1 MKVLNKQELTILA
14 ILAYP
19 KIARAATEML
29 RSHINLFSSV
39 QSPHVYLMWNE
50 YLKLRKKHI
59 GKKLSKSIVKAELAE
74 RIQENEDMPP
84 ELIERCDYILEKFGR
99 NEDIPSVEESN
110 ELLQTMVKGDVNR
123 KLSRQISNDA
133 DIQEMMRTMNSASDV
148 ISELEIE
155 AKDDNQFIFNPFQ
168 EMDKL
173 AVHMTRLPTGINWMD
188 EITSGGGR
196 GGELWLFLGGS
207 GGGKC
212 LAPDTPVLM
221 YDGTVKQAKDVQ
233 IGDQLMGPDSTPRNV
248 LQLGSGRTTM
258 YKVIPVKGEP
268 YVVNKD
274 HILTVVV
281 INKDKPFRYGGITY
295 RKGDLVDI
303 PVEDFIKLP
312 KHTRASVVKGVRTGV
327 EFHNDLQLPLD
338 PYFVGLYLGDGT
350 RRNAQLT
357 LSDPVLIDY
366 VRDYGSRM
374 GWIVTSERYKDEDC
388 WCIRVSRKSNRD
400 QGVLPQ
406 VRSVIITGDE
416 EKHIHDAYK
425 RGSRETRL
433 QLLAGLLDTDGYMHH
448 GHYEISTKY
457 DKLASDILFV
467 ARSLGYA
474 AYDNYG
480 QKTCCN
486 TGATGMYHRITI
498 SGDFRD
504 LPVRCERNKIG
515 ERKQIKNVLHTGLT
529 VERLSEGAYCGFV
542 IDGDHRFLLGDFT
555 ITHNTATAV
564 QYACAQALMGNTTVW
579 ATYEQSLEGDIS
591 ERIISYVTDE
601 SLDKIR
607 DVGFNNLPEDIQR
620 KFWAS
625 VSGTNDK
632 LVVLDMTRMKRE
644 QEADPQ
650 DYGGIYSIWK
660 QVKRLKEEGKQV
672 RTVLVDWVG
681 AMMLRVAANT
691 GKDLTNGFRFYA
703 QHEIDVARDMVKKEN
718 IQVIFFHQIDSKT
731 AHMKPTYCP
740 DMTCAKDMHDMSNYM
755 DIVITL
761 GRRDPNNVCWISSAK
776 SRRGAPISRTIQLI
790 GEKSRFVTAKGWIP
804 NRDGNFYKP
813 SDDYQPEGPQSTAP
827 AGNAAFSREI
837 D

>member
-39 QSPHVYLMWNE
+39 QSPHVYLMWTE

-99 NEDIPSVEESN
+99 NEDVPSVEESN

-148 ISELEIE
+148 ISELDHES
-155 AKDDNQFIFNPFQ
+155 KDESQFIFNPFQ

-207 GGGKC
+207 GGGK
-212 LAPDTPVLM
+212 
-221 YDGTVKQAKDVQ
+221 
-233 IGDQLMGPDSTPRNV
+233 
-248 LQLGSGRTTM
+248 
-258 YKVIPVKGEP
+258 
-268 YVVNKD
+268 
-274 HILTVVV
+274 
-281 INKDKPFRYGGITY
+281 
-295 RKGDLVDI
+295 
-303 PVEDFIKLP
+303 
-312 KHTRASVVKGVRTGV
+312 
-327 EFHNDLQLPLD
+327 
-338 PYFVGLYLGDGT
+338 
-350 RRNAQLT
+350 
-357 LSDPVLIDY
+357 
-366 VRDYGSRM
+366 
-374 GWIVTSERYKDEDC
+374 
-388 WCIRVSRKSNRD
+388 
-400 QGVLPQ
+400 
-406 VRSVIITGDE
+406 
-416 EKHIHDAYK
+416 
-425 RGSRETRL
+425 
-433 QLLAGLLDTDGYMHH
+433 
-448 GHYEISTKY
+448 
-457 DKLASDILFV
+457 
-467 ARSLGYA
+467 
-474 AYDNYG
+474 
-480 QKTCCN
+480 
-486 TGATGMYHRITI
+486 
-498 SGDFRD
+498 
-504 LPVRCERNKIG
+504 
-515 ERKQIKNVLHTGLT
+515 
-529 VERLSEGAYCGFV
+529 
-542 IDGDHRFLLGDFT
+542 
-555 ITHNTATAV
+555 TATAV

-607 DVGFNNLPEDIQR
+607 DIGFNNLPEDIQR

-660 QVKRLKEEGKQV
+660 QVKRLKEDGKQV

-813 SDDYQPEGPQSTAP
+813 SEDYQPEGPQSTGP

>member
-39 QSPHVYLMWNE
+39 QSPHVYLMWTE

-99 NEDIPSVEESN
+99 NEDVPSIEESN

-148 ISELEIE
+148 ISELDHES
-155 AKDDNQFIFNPFQ
+155 KDDSQFIFNPFQ

-207 GGGKC
+207 GGGK
-212 LAPDTPVLM
+212 
-221 YDGTVKQAKDVQ
+221 
-233 IGDQLMGPDSTPRNV
+233 
-248 LQLGSGRTTM
+248 
-258 YKVIPVKGEP
+258 
-268 YVVNKD
+268 
-274 HILTVVV
+274 
-281 INKDKPFRYGGITY
+281 
-295 RKGDLVDI
+295 
-303 PVEDFIKLP
+303 
-312 KHTRASVVKGVRTGV
+312 
-327 EFHNDLQLPLD
+327 
-338 PYFVGLYLGDGT
+338 
-350 RRNAQLT
+350 
-357 LSDPVLIDY
+357 
-366 VRDYGSRM
+366 
-374 GWIVTSERYKDEDC
+374 
-388 WCIRVSRKSNRD
+388 
-400 QGVLPQ
+400 
-406 VRSVIITGDE
+406 
-416 EKHIHDAYK
+416 
-425 RGSRETRL
+425 
-433 QLLAGLLDTDGYMHH
+433 
-448 GHYEISTKY
+448 
-457 DKLASDILFV
+457 
-467 ARSLGYA
+467 
-474 AYDNYG
+474 
-480 QKTCCN
+480 
-486 TGATGMYHRITI
+486 
-498 SGDFRD
+498 
-504 LPVRCERNKIG
+504 
-515 ERKQIKNVLHTGLT
+515 
-529 VERLSEGAYCGFV
+529 
-542 IDGDHRFLLGDFT
+542 
-555 ITHNTATAV
+555 TATAV

-607 DVGFNNLPEDIQR
+607 DIGFNNLPEDIQR

-813 SDDYQPEGPQSTAP
+813 SEDYQPEGPQSTGP